1 MKEVIMKTVVV
12 ASLLMCVSLV
22 ALSKGNIFV
31 QGKDRLPVKAQNF
44 IDVNLEK
51 ERIVYVKESRTLF
64 LRKEYLAVFANGLKI
79 EFDSNGDW
87 IDMLSDKK
95 GLPKNLVPEKVWLY
109 VKEYYASSDVME
121 IEKKRKSVL
130 RVLLSNRKEIFFDRE
145 GRKMNMEV

>member
-1 MKEVIMKTVVV
+1 MKAVIV
-12 ASLLMCVSLV
+12 AGLLMCVSMV
-22 ALSKGNIFV
+22 GFSKGNIFV

-44 IDVNLEK
+44 INLNLEK
-51 ERIVYVKESRTLF
+51 ERIVYVRESRTLF

-79 EFDSNGDW
+79 EFDSDGDW

-95 GLPKNLVPEKVWLY
+95 GLPQNLVPENVWLY
-109 VKEYYASSDVME
+109 VKKYYASTNVME

>member
-1 MKEVIMKTVVV
+1 MKAVIV
-12 ASLLMCVSLV
+12 AALLMCVSMV
-22 ALSKGNIFV
+22 GFSKGNIFV

-44 IDVNLEK
+44 INHNLEK
-51 ERIVYVKESRTLF
+51 ERIVYVRESRTLF

-79 EFDSNGDW
+79 EFDSDGDW

-95 GLPKNLVPEKVWLY
+95 GLPQNLVPENVWLY
-109 VKEYYASSDVME
+109 VKEYYASTNVME

-130 RVLLSNRKEIFFDRE
+130 RVLLSNRKEIFFDSE

>member
-1 MKEVIMKTVVV
+1 MKAVIV
-12 ASLLMCVSLV
+12 AALLMCVSMV
-22 ALSKGNIFV
+22 GFSKGNIFV

-44 IDVNLEK
+44 INLNLEK
-51 ERIVYVKESRTLF
+51 ERIVYVRESRTLF

-79 EFDSNGDW
+79 EFDSDGDW

-95 GLPKNLVPEKVWLY
+95 GLPQNLVPENVWLY
-109 VKEYYASSDVME
+109 VKEYYASTNVME

-130 RVLLSNRKEIFFDRE
+130 RVLLSNRKEIFFDSE

>member
-1 MKEVIMKTVVV
+1 MKAVIV
-12 ASLLMCVSLV
+12 AGLLMCVSMV
-22 ALSKGNIFV
+22 GFSKGNIFV

-44 IDVNLEK
+44 INLNLEK
-51 ERIVYVKESRTLF
+51 ERIVYVRESRTLF

-79 EFDSNGDW
+79 EFDSDGDW

-95 GLPKNLVPEKVWLY
+95 GLPQNLVPENVWLY
-109 VKEYYASSDVME
+109 VKEYYASTNVME

>member
-1 MKEVIMKTVVV
+1 MKAVIV
-12 ASLLMCVSLV
+12 AGLLMCVSMV
-22 ALSKGNIFV
+22 GFSKGNIFV

-44 IDVNLEK
+44 INLNLEK
-51 ERIVYVKESRTLF
+51 ERIVYVRESRTLF

-79 EFDSNGDW
+79 EFDSDGDW

-95 GLPKNLVPEKVWLY
+95 GLPQNLVPENVWLY
-109 VKEYYASSDVME
+109 VKEYYASTNVME

-145 GRKMNMEV
+145 GRKMNIEV

>member
-1 MKEVIMKTVVV
+1 MKTVVV

-95 GLPKNLVPEKVWLY
+95 GLPKNLVPEKCGF
-109 VKEYYASSDVME
+109 M
-121 IEKKRKSVL
+121 
-130 RVLLSNRKEIFFDRE
+130 
-145 GRKMNMEV
+145 

>member
-1 MKEVIMKTVVV
+1 MKAVIV
-12 ASLLMCVSLV
+12 AGLLMCVSMV
-22 ALSKGNIFV
+22 VFSKGNIFV

-44 IDVNLEK
+44 INLNLEK
-51 ERIVYVKESRTLF
+51 ERIVYVRESRTLF

-79 EFDSNGDW
+79 EFDSDGDW

-95 GLPKNLVPEKVWLY
+95 GLPQNLVPENVWLY
-109 VKEYYASSDVME
+109 VKEYYASTNVME

-130 RVLLSNRKEIFFDRE
+130 RVLLSNRKEIFFDSE

>member
-1 MKEVIMKTVVV
+1 MKAVIV
-12 ASLLMCVSLV
+12 AGLLMCVSMV
-22 ALSKGNIFV
+22 GFSKGNIFV

-44 IDVNLEK
+44 INLNLEK
-51 ERIVYVKESRTLF
+51 ERIVYVRESRTLF

-79 EFDSNGDW
+79 EFDSDGDW

-95 GLPKNLVPEKVWLY
+95 GLPQNLVPENVWLY
-109 VKEYYASSDVME
+109 VKEYYASTNVME

-130 RVLLSNRKEIFFDRE
+130 RVLLSNRKEIFFDSE

>member
-1 MKEVIMKTVVV
+1 
-12 ASLLMCVSLV
+12 
-22 ALSKGNIFV
+22 
-31 QGKDRLPVKAQNF
+31 
-44 IDVNLEK
+44 
-51 ERIVYVKESRTLF
+51 
-64 LRKEYLAVFANGLKI
+64 
-79 EFDSNGDW
+79 
-87 IDMLSDKK
+87 MLSDKK

>member
-1 MKEVIMKTVVV
+1 MKAVLV
-12 ASLLMCVSLV
+12 AGLLMCVSMV
-22 ALSKGNIFV
+22 GFSKGNIFV

-44 IDVNLEK
+44 INLNLEK
-51 ERIVYVKESRTLF
+51 ERIVYVRESRTLF

-79 EFDSNGDW
+79 EFDSDGDW

-95 GLPKNLVPEKVWLY
+95 GLPQNLVPENVWLY
-109 VKEYYASSDVME
+109 VKEYYASTNVME

-130 RVLLSNRKEIFFDRE
+130 RVLLSNRKEIFFDSE